1 MKYTYDEIAGMID
14 HSLLAPT
21 MTDQELRDGI
31 QTAIEYKVASVCIK
45 PYAVTLCAEMLAGTG
60 VKTCVVVGFP
70 HGSNVTE
77 VKRYETQIA
86 CEQGAT
92 EVDMVVNIGKVLS
105 GDFAYVEAD
114 IRAVTDEAHKH
125 GAKVKVIFETDYV
138 TADADKIRLCEICER
153 VGADWVKTSTGFGF
167 VKGADGRYSYQGATE
182 ANLRLMRANTS
193 EKVGVKASGGV
204 RDLDAMILCRDLGCS
219 RIGATATKAVLEE
232 YKKRVAAGDGAPGN
246 SAAPSGEIG
255 KGGY

>member
-1 MKYTYDEIAGMID
+1 MKYTYDEIAGIID

-21 MTDQELRDGI
+21 MTDQELLDGI
-31 QTAIEYKVASVCIK
+31 STAIEYQVASVCIK
-45 PYAVTLCAEMLAGTG
+45 PYAVPLCAELLAGTG
-60 VKTCVVVGFP
+60 VKTCAVVGFP

-77 VKRYETQIA
+77 VKRFETQVA

-92 EVDMVVNIGKVLS
+92 EIDMVVNVGKVLS
-105 GDFAYVEAD
+105 GDFAYAEAD
-114 IRAVTDEAHKH
+114 IKAVTDEAHKH

-138 TADADKIRLCEICER
+138 TADADKIKLCEICER

-167 VKGADGRYSYQGATE
+167 IKGADGKYSYQGATE
-182 ANLRLMRANTS
+182 ANLRLMRANVS

-219 RIGATATKAVLEE
+219 RIGATATKAVLDE
-232 YKKRVAAGDGAPGN
+232 YRKRVAAGDGVSEGDAK
-246 SAAPSGEIG
+246 SSGEIG

>member
-1 MKYTYDEIAGMID
+1 MKYTYEEIAGMID

-21 MTDQELRDGI
+21 MTDQELLDGI
-31 QTAIEYKVASVCIK
+31 NIAIEYRVASVCIK
-45 PYAVTLCAEMLAGTG
+45 PYAVPLCAEMLWGTG
-60 VKTCVVVGFP
+60 IKTCVVIGFP
-70 HGSNVTE
+70 HGSNVPE
-77 VKRYETQIA
+77 VKRYETQVA

-114 IRAVTDEAHKH
+114 IKSVTDEAHKH

-138 TADADKIRLCEICER
+138 TADADKVKLCEICER

-167 VKGADGRYSYQGATE
+167 VKGADGKYSYQGATE
-182 ANLRLMRANTS
+182 ANLRLMRGNTS
-193 EKVGVKASGGV
+193 GKVGVKASGGV

-219 RIGATATKAVLEE
+219 RIGATATKAVLDE
-232 YKKRVAAGDGAPGN
+232 YKKRVASGDGAA
-246 SAAPSGEIG
+246 SSGEIG